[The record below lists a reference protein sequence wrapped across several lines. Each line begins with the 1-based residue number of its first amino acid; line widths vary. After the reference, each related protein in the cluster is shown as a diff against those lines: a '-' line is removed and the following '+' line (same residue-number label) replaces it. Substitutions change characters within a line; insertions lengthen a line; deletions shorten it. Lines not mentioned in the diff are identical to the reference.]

1 MVLYQFKIQLVF
13 VFGIQRT
20 ARGFSGGNS
29 AQHLFGSDEY
39 APPPASSMWK
49 ILNIAKMSQ
58 FWSQV
63 SPKEQKPSVSPIAE
77 LVTDSYQPQNSKDYI

>member
-1 MVLYQFKIQLVF
+1 MQLVF
-13 VFGIQRT
+13 VLGIQRT
-20 ARGFSGGNS
+20 ALGFSGGNS

-39 APPPASSMWK
+39 ATPPTSRMRK

-63 SPKEQKPSVSPIAE
+63 SPKEQEPSVSAIAE
-77 LVTDSYQPQNSKDYI
+77 FVTDSYQPQNSKDYI